1 MWRSGK
7 STIESNLATLCI
19 EFGNT
24 LLGREVVKVDEK
36 RINSVR
42 HQLVLAE
49 RERLTLDGVIHVDS
63 FDEREIVVETEL
75 GGLVV
80 QGEELHIKEL
90 NLEKGNLLVSGY
102 VTSVEYL
109 GDSLAKRSRGLL
121 ARLFK

>member
-1 MWRSGK
+1 
-7 STIESNLATLCI
+7 
-19 EFGNT
+19 
-24 LLGREVVKVDEK
+24 VDEK